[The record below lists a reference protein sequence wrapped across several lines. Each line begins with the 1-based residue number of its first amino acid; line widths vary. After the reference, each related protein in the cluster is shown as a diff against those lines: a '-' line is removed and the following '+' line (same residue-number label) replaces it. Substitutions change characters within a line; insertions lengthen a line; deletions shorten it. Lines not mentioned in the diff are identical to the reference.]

1 MGDRPRLS
9 TLTKEER
16 KRLSVPY
23 CLSPIASFSEAEL
36 AEIDGALAVL
46 ERHFAP
52 LPELTPD
59 ERRQLTKMGDKSE
72 AFCRQTLVVL
82 AQHPEVLPPNFDLTE
97 AQNDLK
103 QLDQLRPRLHRL
115 ERLQGKGWDADTA
128 LGSDVMSACLDGY
141 ALLKVTGKGAGLEA
155 LRAGMS
161 RLFTR
166 AGKATPPAAGLP
178 VAGRPTGH
186 GALPRPWSIMP
197 QGRGPGPC
205 AQCVGSCVQRP
216 APGVQ
221 NSGPCAQS
229 AEPCAQ
235 SAEPC
240 ARRAGPC
247 AQRTK
252 PGVLS
257 AQRCTHSPEP

>member
-82 AQHPEVLPPNFDLTE
+82 AQHPEVLPANFDLTE

-128 LGSDVMSACLDGY
+128 LGSDIMSACLDGY

-161 RLFTR
+161 RRFTR
-166 AGKATPPAAGLP
+166 AGKATPPPPPVYRSRGGPPAMVRCPGLGASCPRAGALDLARSASGLACNAPRLACKTAGLAHRAQSL
-178 VAGRPTGH
+178 VHRAQSLAH
-186 GALPRPWSIMP
+186 E
-197 QGRGPGPC
+197 GPGL
-205 AQCVGSCVQRP
+205 ARN
-216 APGVQ
+216 AP
-221 NSGPCAQS
+221 SLAC
-229 AEPCAQ
+229 
-235 SAEPC
+235 
-240 ARRAGPC
+240 
-247 AQRTK
+247 
-252 PGVLS
+252 
-257 AQRCTHSPEP
+257 

>member
-36 AEIDGALAVL
+36 AEMDGALAVL

-82 AQHPEVLPPNFDLTE
+82 AQHPEVLPANFDLTE

-128 LGSDVMSACLDGY
+128 LGSDAMSACLDGY

-166 AGKATPPAAGLP
+166 AGKATPPPPPVYRSRGGPPAMVHCPGLG
-178 VAGRPTGH
+178 ASRP
-186 GALPRPWSIMP
+186 
-197 QGRGPGPC
+197 GPGPWTLR
-205 AQCVGSCVQRP
+205 AVRRVLRATPRAWRAKQR
-216 APGVQ
+216 ALRT
-221 NSGPCAQS
+221 
-229 AEPCAQ
+229 E
-235 SAEPC
+235 
-240 ARRAGPC
+240 RRALC
-247 AQRTK
+247 TERRALRTK
-252 PGVLS
+252 GRALRATHQAWRVERPTLH
-257 AQRCTHSPEP
+257 AQP

>member
-82 AQHPEVLPPNFDLTE
+82 AQHPEVLPANFDLTE

-141 ALLKVTGKGAGLEA
+141 ALLKVTGKSAGLGAVCAVA
-155 LRAGMS
+155 LS
-161 RLFTR
+161 RTR
-166 AGKATPPAAGLP
+166 VPPA
-178 VAGRPTGH
+178 
-186 GALPRPWSIMP
+186 
-197 QGRGPGPC
+197 
-205 AQCVGSCVQRP
+205 
-216 APGVQ
+216 
-221 NSGPCAQS
+221 
-229 AEPCAQ
+229 
-235 SAEPC
+235 
-240 ARRAGPC
+240 
-247 AQRTK
+247 
-252 PGVLS
+252 
-257 AQRCTHSPEP
+257 

>member
-1 MGDRPRLS
+1 MPAVHRLVPFADSIHSIRRPSITQNLLS
-9 TLTKEER
+9 LT
-16 KRLSVPY
+16 
-23 CLSPIASFSEAEL
+23 FSEAEL

-141 ALLKVTGKGAGLEA
+141 ALLKVTGKSAGLGAVCAVA
-155 LRAGMS
+155 LS
-161 RLFTR
+161 RTR
-166 AGKATPPAAGLP
+166 VPPA
-178 VAGRPTGH
+178 
-186 GALPRPWSIMP
+186 
-197 QGRGPGPC
+197 
-205 AQCVGSCVQRP
+205 
-216 APGVQ
+216 
-221 NSGPCAQS
+221 
-229 AEPCAQ
+229 
-235 SAEPC
+235 
-240 ARRAGPC
+240 
-247 AQRTK
+247 
-252 PGVLS
+252 
-257 AQRCTHSPEP
+257 

>member
-36 AEIDGALAVL
+36 AEMDGALAVL

-161 RLFTR
+161 RRFTR
-166 AGKATPPAAGLP
+166 AGKATPPPAAGLP

-186 GALPRPWSIMP
+186 GALPRPWSITP
-197 QGRGPGPC
+197 RAGALDLACRASGLACNAPRLACKTAGLAYRAQSLAHEGPGL
-205 AQCVGSCVQRP
+205 ARN
-216 APGVQ
+216 AP
-221 NSGPCAQS
+221 SLAC
-229 AEPCAQ
+229 
-235 SAEPC
+235 
-240 ARRAGPC
+240 
-247 AQRTK
+247 
-252 PGVLS
+252 
-257 AQRCTHSPEP
+257 